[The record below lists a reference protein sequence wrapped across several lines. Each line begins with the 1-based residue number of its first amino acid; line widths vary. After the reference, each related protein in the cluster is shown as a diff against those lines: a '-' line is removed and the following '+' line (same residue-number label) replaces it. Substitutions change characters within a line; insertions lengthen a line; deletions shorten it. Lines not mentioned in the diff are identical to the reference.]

1 MANFRDLIKQNGG
14 GVYSPS
20 NKPSPSDIGAYSKD
34 EVNDKFISSGRNQIS
49 NPDALIRSGKNSFNA
64 LSNSYEGLEGDR
76 ALITAVMGS
85 GGIQIAGRTV
95 GNEIHVRAASSNGE
109 GEIGEWHRIYTTGY
123 KPNANDVGAYSKSE
137 SDNKYLTKTAKAAD
151 ADKLDGLDSGSFV
164 RSNADDTLAAKL
176 VTNGSDRTHGIYGTY
191 DSNKISHVWSM
202 GTSYKLDPTGANF
215 GNLYGLA
222 YKHTNNP
229 TGGNMA
235 GGHQIVWVTNG
246 VPQVSLGDGGVWTNG
261 YVQADAYVN
270 SNESLRFNHKTVVGG
285 ANDTW
290 LRLNPNNDFTS
301 GVVITG
307 KVVTTAAQSAD
318 ANALTRKDY
327 VDYGLASKLNTSGGT
342 VSGNLT
348 INGNLNVGSSKFLM
362 EGVNMMGASDSV
374 ARFGDGTYARP
385 MNLNAKDGVIN
396 VVSAAGATAQ
406 RVFHEGYKPKLSDIK
421 TLELDLEGLDATKFY
436 AVVLEPTGDN
446 SVGALFHVDIS
457 TKSTGGNDPYNNNT
471 VTGFVRGGGWSD
483 LHAMYELTCVK
494 YVDNETTIHSVWEGS
509 ENFTGIVF
517 YVRGNQQAR
526 IRTNGN
532 VKAIRSG
539 TYTSGNSVFATG
551 VSDPNSAVTKGSK
564 LVQFDK
570 GGYYKNTM
578 PNRSGVLSQSMT
590 IEGAVD
596 FNNYT
601 LTGSYNVYNVTSAT
615 NRPPAAD
622 FGTLDV
628 IGREN
633 ISRSFVTQIF
643 TRKVDGSQYIRTRND
658 GGFAWTPWKKIYSEA
673 LKPTAAELG
682 VAVCLPSSQAVDLN
696 TYDTISKSGF
706 YSISANTSNWPFGG
720 SGGSLIVSAHGN
732 GSYVTQLAFAAT
744 SNLTKIR
751 THTGGAWSPWYTFYT
766 SENKPTAS
774 EVGALSK
781 TSDDTT
787 TYQLTFQGSPLSTGD
802 KAHIFHDG
810 RVASG
815 QTLVTRSM
823 RENTSATWVWE
834 KVAGGQIQYSTGK
847 NASGATRIVMN
858 VGVGDLGTSNQVYSP
873 KINAT
878 GTGSGQ
884 GIAFNGKTVIGGTN
898 DTWLRLNPHNSFSG
912 IYCAN
917 SLLRTDNQIQVGS
930 WSAGNKV
937 AKVQGSHYDSSWGNN
952 GIAAYSV
959 NNPDSNGAHWA
970 FASYYDATNIRSGI
984 QILSDVSGRMR
995 FYTNRRSRYVEV
1007 NNGEVYAQ
1015 GTRIAKTY
1023 SGTAAPTTQGIDGD
1037 VYIQY

>member
-1 MANFRDLIKQNGG
+1 M
-14 GVYSPS
+14 
-20 NKPSPSDIGAYSKD
+20 
-34 EVNDKFISSGRNQIS
+34 
-49 NPDALIRSGKNSFNA
+49 
-64 LSNSYEGLEGDR
+64 
-76 ALITAVMGS
+76 ITAVMGS

-123 KPNANDVGAYSKSE
+123 KPNAADVGAYSKSE

-202 GTSYKLDPTGANF
+202 GASYRLDPTGANF

-229 TGGNMA
+229 TGGSMA

-246 VPQVSLGDGGVWTNG
+246 VPQVALGDGGVWTNG
-261 YVQADAYVN
+261 FVQADAYVN

-285 ANDTW
+285 TNDTW
-290 LRLNPNNDFTS
+290 LRINANNDFTS

-307 KVVTTAAQSAD
+307 KVLTTATQGTD

-327 VDYGLASKLNTSGGT
+327 VDSGLATKLNTSGGT
-342 VSGNLT
+342 VTGDLT
-348 INGNLNVGSSKFLM
+348 INGNLNVVSSKFLM
-362 EGVNMMGASDSV
+362 AGVNMMGAGTDV
-374 ARFGDGTYARP
+374 TRFGDGTYARP

-396 VVSAAGATAQ
+396 VVSAAGAAAK
-406 RVFHEGYKPKLSDIK
+406 RVFHEGYKPKLSD
-421 TLELDLEGLDATKFY
+421 LETTVLDLEGLDATKFY

-457 TKSTGGNDPYNNNT
+457 TKGAGGNDPYNNNT

-509 ENFTGIVF
+509 ENFSGVVF
-517 YVRGNQQAR
+517 YIRGNQQAR

-532 VKAIRSG
+532 VKVIRSG
-539 TYTSGNSVFATG
+539 TYAYGSSVFATG
-551 VSDPNSAVTKGSK
+551 VSDPNSAVTKGIN

-570 GGYYKNTM
+570 SGYYKNTM
-578 PNRSGVLSQSMT
+578 PNRIGVLSQSMT

-643 TRKVDGSQYIRTRND
+643 TRKVDGAQYIRTRND
-658 GGFAWTPWKKIYSEA
+658 GGFAWTSWKKIYSEA
-673 LKPTAAELG
+673 LKPTAAEVGAQPVNQKLTNYTNS
-682 VAVCLPSSQAVDLN
+682 LVD
-696 TYDTISKSGF
+696 
-706 YSISANTSNWPFGG
+706 ANGQDF
-720 SGGSLIVSAHGN
+720 LIRDKRAMVG
-732 GSYVTQLAFAAT
+732 TT
-744 SNLTKIR
+744 SNLIINYAKDFTTVDVQSPMTVLGDFSANSIR
-751 THTGGAWSPWYTFYT
+751 FRVHTT
-766 SENKPTAS
+766 SEYKGLHIWN
-774 EVGALSK
+774 G
-781 TSDDTT
+781 
-787 TYQLTFQGSPLSTGD
+787 GS
-802 KAHIFHDG
+802 
-810 RVASG
+810 
-815 QTLVTRSM
+815 TRG
-823 RENTSATWVWE
+823 NVWE
-834 KVAGGQIQYSTGK
+834 MANPNGTGYLFYADK
-847 NASGATRIVMN
+847 TMTKWVTPKFAVTGIV
-858 VGVGDLGTSNQVYSP
+858 DAITL
-873 KINAT
+873 NAT

-884 GIAFNGKTVIGGTN
+884 GIAFNGKTVVGGTN